1 MRSRTGSCSRPRC
14 AHVRPGETVWMI
26 GDNPD
31 ADCRP
36 VCALGMKAVLV
47 RGTRSGQ
54 FDCEATGL
62 LEALDLIGLYAD
74 G

>member
-1 MRSRTGSCSRPRC
+1 
-14 AHVRPGETVWMI
+14 MI

-36 VCALGMKAVLV
+36 VCAMGMKAVLV

-62 LEALDLIGLYAD
+62 LEALDLIGCSAEIGDYGDNGSQKRSNGAN
-74 G
+74 GGIGKKN

>member
-1 MRSRTGSCSRPRC
+1 
-14 AHVRPGETVWMI
+14 MI

-47 RGTRSGQ
+47 RGASPGQ
-54 FDCEATGL
+54 FELRGSGAV
-62 LEALDLIGLYAD
+62 EALDLIDAG
-74 G
+74 GE